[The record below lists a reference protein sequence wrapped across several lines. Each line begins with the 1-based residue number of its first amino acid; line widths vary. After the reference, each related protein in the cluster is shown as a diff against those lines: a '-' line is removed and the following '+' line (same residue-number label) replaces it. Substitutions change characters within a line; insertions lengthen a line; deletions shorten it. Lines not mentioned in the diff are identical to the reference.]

1 MDNRNTREDIN
12 FSSNSDPIN
21 DVDTGRYLSD
31 YEKNL
36 KQSEKS
42 VNDWERSKRVEEER
56 NARYERVR
64 KQCDDI
70 ISSITESDDLKK
82 NLEKKVFSPPASLF
96 IMSIVD
102 ECVGRIRGLLNN
114 EWKDDFLRYFEKNY
128 WKKEVDSNLKIQR
141 GGAKPLTEG
150 IMEDTVL
157 LAFYYFLLEITI
169 ESFRESGETLIKKRE
184 LSISPT
190 LEWITMTAIIQ
201 TLFEKYENI
210 LSPLIKRDSCYFLG
224 KQADRDLIE
233 KNAHEWLGINM
244 IRPWKIDPKFRC
256 FDTEKLYTLFER
268 VQKIEPK
275 KGRPS
280 EGIELRKSLVG
291 EVMLKAQRLFNQN
304 MHLIYKKAG
313 FKERKREGLFGACVY
328 ITAIREWG
336 AIYPVKPLKY
346 WAEFFNV
353 SEDTFRRRLNDLKE
367 FYPTLKGK
375 IE

>member
-96 IMSIVD
+96 IMSTVD
-102 ECVGRIRGLLNN
+102 ECVGRIRGLLIN

-184 LSISPT
+184 LSISST

-224 KQADRDLIE
+224 KQAERDLIE
-233 KNAHEWLGINM
+233 RSAHEWLGINM
-244 IRPWKIDPKFRC
+244 VSPWKIDPKFRC

-268 VQKIEPK
+268 VRKIEPK

-291 EVMLKAQRLFNQN
+291 EGMLKAQRLFNQN

-367 FYPTLKGK
+367 FYPY
-375 IE
+375 